1 MGDKN
6 FLPDKIKN
14 LTYGKHKKSGRNNQ
28 GQITV
33 WHRGKQH
40 HRSYRKIDFNRNA
53 TNGIVVGLEYDPNRG
68 AFLARIFNPDSSI
81 NNYILAP
88 DNVKIGNVIRSDSE
102 YSITGHSQKI
112 RYIPTGSSIFNISA
126 KPGGG
131 GKFARA
137 PGNFGILVKKTNTEA
152 QILLNS
158 GQKKWFK
165 INTIATIGVVSNPYK
180 KFKKLKKAG
189 QSRWLG
195 RKPIV
200 RGVAMNPVDHP
211 HGGGEGKTSG
221 GRPSV
226 TPWGNPTRGKRTIKI
241 KRHV

>member
-1 MGDKN
+1 MENQK

-14 LTYGKHKKSGRNNQ
+14 LIHGKPTKSGRNNT

-33 WHRGKQH
+33 WHKGNRH
-40 HRSYRKIDFNRNA
+40 PRLYRKIDFKRHS

-68 AFLARIFNPDSSI
+68 AFLARIFNPDTRV

-88 DNVKIGNVIRSDSE
+88 DKIKIGNVIRSDSE
-102 YSITGHSQKI
+102 HTINGHSQKI
-112 RYIPTGSSIFNISA
+112 RYIPTGSSIFNIST
-126 KPGGG
+126 KPGGI
-131 GKFARA
+131 GKFIRA
-137 PGNFGILVKKTNTEA
+137 PGNFGTLIKKTNTEA
-152 QILLNS
+152 QLVLNS
-158 GQKKWFK
+158 GQKKWFN
-165 INTIATIGVVSNPYK
+165 INTLATIGIVSHPNK
-180 KFKKLKKAG
+180 KLRKLKKAG

-195 RKPIV
+195 RKPVV

-226 TPWGNPTRGKRTIKI
+226 TPWGNPTRGKRT
-241 KRHV
+241 VN